1 MMGVRVRIYR
11 RQVRVRIDV
20 SFFMVYVGVRS
31 PQSQRTVEG

>member
-31 PQSQRTVEG
+31 P